1 MKYNTL
7 CLLLV
12 IGSFLAGCKKPAGP
26 GGKASIKGKIYA
38 RDFNTAAYGAPIA
51 EYYSPGETVYICY
64 GADQTVGN
72 SVKTGTDGS
81 FEFLYLRPGHYKVFA
96 NSRDTSIHVA
106 GSNKVL
112 PVSIDVDIS
121 GRKQVIN
128 LTDIVINK

>member
-1 MKYNTL
+1 MKYNAL
-7 CLLLV
+7 SLFLILIFSLL
-12 IGSFLAGCKKPAGP
+12 ACKKPAGP
-26 GGKASIKGKIYA
+26 GGKASIKGKIFA
-38 RDFNTAAYGAPIA
+38 RDFNTAAFGAPIA

-64 GADQTVGN
+64 GTDQTVGN

-106 GSNKVL
+106 GSNKVI
-112 PVSIDVDIS
+112 PVSMEIDIS
-121 GRKQVIN
+121 GRKQIVN